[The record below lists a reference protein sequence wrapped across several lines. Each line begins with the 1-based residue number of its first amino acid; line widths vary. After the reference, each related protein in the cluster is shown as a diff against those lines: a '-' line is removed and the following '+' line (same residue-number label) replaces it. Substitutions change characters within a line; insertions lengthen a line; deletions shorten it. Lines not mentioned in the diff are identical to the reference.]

1 MTIFLWFYN
10 KYSKLYESSQLFELW
25 IHAFDSNTLYDK
37 LYIVQHMSLHFN
49 DKQLSNAN
57 ILIDD
62 TQPLLLNKQNI
73 NYKLMNK
80 HHIHSTQCIK
90 YQYDYFI
97 LSLKDKKRYLGQLSY
112 SSILIR
118 IGRYSTLNKIAFNIL
133 FGVYLTIRIYIYF
146 MYPYIWYFHI
156 YLGQYNA
163 KSFCSTLNIDCIKS
177 IWITLMLFILILC
190 TYAFL
195 KQGIMIFKYEYWFG
209 YLVNVGIGNTF
220 DLKEFMRR
228 MKNNEAILTSM
239 QLDIGLIVCEYVGAN
254 HLKIQ

>member
-146 MYPYIWYFHI
+146 MYPYIWYFYV
-156 YLGQYNA
+156 YLAQFGI
-163 KSFCSTLNIDCIKS
+163 KSFCGISNVDCIQG
-177 IWITLMLFILILC
+177 ILITVMLFILILC

-195 KQGIMIFKYEYWFG
+195 KQGIVIFKWEYWFG
-209 YLVNVGIGNTF
+209 YLINFEIWDVF
-220 DLKEFMRR
+220 YLKKFMTS
-228 MKNNEAILTSM
+228 MKYNEAILTSM
-239 QLDIGLIVCEYVGAN
+239 PLDIGLIVREYAGAN
-254 HLKIQ
+254 Q